1 MNFKC
6 LEGRCGYESGEE
18 RGRRAYVLMLYAALS
33 APPSLIG
40 SVEWAA
46 EDGGLEARGIPLQQA
61 PQVLAAK
68 RGHGDPAMSI
78 LAPGSHARRFTI

>member
-46 EDGGLEARGIPLQQA
+46 EDGGLEARGIPL
-61 PQVLAAK
+61 PPPWVVTTS
-68 RGHGDPAMSI
+68 PPS
-78 LAPGSHARRFTI
+78 ARC